1 MKPGWIV
8 ALALVLIGSAA
19 QAQYRWR
26 GDDGQV
32 NYGDQPPFGAREL
45 QRVDG
50 RAPMNP
56 NDPNAAL
63 PFELRRAIARHPAV
77 LYTSGECPGC
87 DAARVYLR
95 QRGIPYSERTVE
107 AAEDLDTL
115 RKLTGSDKVPV
126 LTLPGIQLR
135 RMGARPRRRRLPGGL
150 APSARLRRRAAA
162 AAGRACHR
170 SGEPGRPG
178 STRPLIPR
186 FESLRPCF

>member
-1 MKPGWIV
+1 MKPVWIV

-32 NYGDQPPFGAREL
+32 NYGDQPPYGAREL
-45 QRVDG
+45 LRVDG

-87 DAARVYLR
+87 DSARVYLR

-126 LTLPGIQLR
+126 LTLGSARFPGFNSVEWGRGLDAA
-135 RMGARPRRRRLPGGL
+135 GYPADSRLPPGY
-150 APSARLRRRAAA
+150 A
-162 AAGRACHR
+162 
-170 SGEPGRPG
+170 GEPPQ
-178 STRPLIPR
+178 PLVARATGPANLVGPAPR
-186 FESLRPCF
+186 AR